1 MHEFQG
7 TKAGIKVK
15 SIKRLAT
22 GSDRGSR
29 GKDRHTRKNWWAH
42 RCGPGDWRVCGQVF
56 QA

>member
-7 TKAGIKVK
+7 TKAGIKVE

-29 GKDRHTRKNWWAH
+29 GKDRHTRKKLVGASM
-42 RCGPGDWRVCGQVF
+42 RSG
-56 QA
+56 